1 MRTDINRAGEMAV
14 FVQVVERGGFS
25 SAARALRMTPSAVS
39 KLISRLEARLGV
51 RLLNR
56 STRKLQLSAEGSAFY
71 DRATRI
77 LADLDEAE
85 RSASAGEK
93 PAGRIRINTSAS
105 FGNHIL
111 APLLPAF
118 FAAYPAINLDI
129 VQTDAVID
137 LLGERTDVAI
147 RSGPLKSSSLFARKL
162 GATPMV
168 IVAAPS
174 YLARHGTPT
183 TFTELEM
190 HNRLGFSYSRTLDGW
205 PLNHNGAI
213 VDLLPNGNA
222 QASNGEA
229 LRHLAIGGAGLTRL
243 ASYTVRADIAEG
255 RLVPVMPACDTGYL
269 EEVHAVYVGQ
279 GGHLPARVRV
289 LLDFLSEQA
298 RVR

>member
-14 FVQVVERGGFS
+14 FVAVVERGGFS
-25 SAARALRMTPSAVS
+25 TAARALRMTPSAVS
-39 KLISRLEARLGV
+39 KLITRLEARLGV

-56 STRKLQLSAEGSAFY
+56 STRTLQLSAEGSAFY

-85 RSASAGEK
+85 RSASAGEQ

-118 FAAYPAINLDI
+118 FAAYPAINLDV

-137 LLGERTDVAI
+137 LLGERTDIAI
-147 RSGPLKSSSLFARKL
+147 RSGPLKSSGLIARKL

-183 TFTELEM
+183 TFAELET

-205 PLNHNGAI
+205 PVNHNGA
-213 VDLLPNGNA
+213 VVNLLPNGNV

-243 ASYTVRADIAEG
+243 ASYTVRTDIAEG

-279 GGHLPARVRV
+279 GGHLPTRVRV
-289 LLDFLSEQA
+289 LLDFLAEHA
-298 RVR
+298 RLG

>member
-14 FVQVVERGGFS
+14 FVAVVERGGFS
-25 SAARALRMTPSAVS
+25 TAARALRMTPSAVS
-39 KLISRLEARLGV
+39 KLITRLEARLGV

-56 STRKLQLSAEGSAFY
+56 STRTLQLSAEGSAFY

-85 RSASAGEK
+85 RSASAGEQ

-118 FAAYPAINLDI
+118 FAAYPAINLDV

-137 LLGERTDVAI
+137 LLGERTDIAI
-147 RSGPLKSSSLFARKL
+147 RSGPLKSSGLIARKL

-183 TFTELEM
+183 TFAELET

-205 PLNHNGAI
+205 PLNHNGA
-213 VDLLPNGNA
+213 VVNLLPNGNV

-243 ASYTVRADIAEG
+243 ASYTVRTDIAEG

-279 GGHLPARVRV
+279 GGHLPTRVRV
-289 LLDFLSEQA
+289 LLDFLAEHA
-298 RVR
+298 RLG

>member
-14 FVQVVERGGFS
+14 FVAVVERGGFS
-25 SAARALRMTPSAVS
+25 TAARALRMTPSAVS
-39 KLISRLEARLGV
+39 KLIARLEARLGV

-56 STRKLQLSAEGSAFY
+56 STRTLQLSAEGSAFY

-85 RSASAGEK
+85 RSASAGEQ

-118 FAAYPAINLDI
+118 FAAYPAINLDV

-137 LLGERTDVAI
+137 LLGERTDIAI
-147 RSGPLKSSSLFARKL
+147 RSGPLKSSGLIARKL

-183 TFTELEM
+183 TFAELET

-205 PLNHNGAI
+205 PLNHNGA
-213 VDLLPNGNA
+213 VVNLLPNGNV

-243 ASYTVRADIAEG
+243 ASYTVRTDIAEG

-279 GGHLPARVRV
+279 GGHLPTRVRV
-289 LLDFLSEQA
+289 LLDFLAEHA
-298 RVR
+298 RLG